1 MNDQQKKL
9 LIIGSSALITVI
21 IIIVVVVVLV
31 NNDSSSSSY
40 STMNSNNESSSSST
54 NTSTSTTS
62 TTTTTTTNTIT
73 YSVVTDDDVS
83 DFTELTPGLCN
94 VSSYVKQGNGW
105 VQDDSSTAP
114 DPRNACYKN
123 GTVTVGDTSQVK
135 SWTCPVGMNYALSEN
150 TSEEWCNQP

>member
-9 LIIGSSALITVI
+9 LIIGSSTLITLI

-40 STMNSNNESSSSST
+40 NVINSNNESSSSST

-62 TTTTTTTNTIT
+62 TTTTNTIT
-73 YSVVTDDDVS
+73 YSKITDDDVS

-123 GTVTVGDTSQVK
+123 GNVTVGDTSQEK
-135 SWTCPVGMNYALSEN
+135 GWTCPVGMNYALSEN
-150 TSEEWCNQP
+150 TSEEWCNKP